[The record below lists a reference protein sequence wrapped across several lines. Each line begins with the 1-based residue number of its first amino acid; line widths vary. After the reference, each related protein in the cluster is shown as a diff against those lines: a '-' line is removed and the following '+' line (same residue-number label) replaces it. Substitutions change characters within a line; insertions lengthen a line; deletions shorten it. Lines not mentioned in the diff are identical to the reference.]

1 MVQKRRT
8 LAESLQRSRKQANS
22 VRRRRKLIKP
32 QREIDLVD
40 NAIADEQLLSPV
52 LREQLG
58 KN

>member
-22 VRRRRKLIKP
+22 VRRRRKLIKL

>member
-1 MVQKRRT
+1 MVQKCRT

-22 VRRRRKLIKP
+22 VRRRRKLIKL

>member
-1 MVQKRRT
+1 MVQKRRS

-22 VRRRRKLIKP
+22 VRRRRKLIKL